1 MHPFPPTAVTITLSF
16 FSLAVF
22 YCSSDPSLTLP
33 SPPYIPP
40 KVIMD
45 IADMIIED
53 FLYQNVF
60 TTYDYFC
67 PLPKSVSLC
76 EHRSCMRIASQTSN
90 ARHPSFYCYLSF
102 FCLSFLLSFLS
113 APSSTHLFKC
123 HQSLHHFN
131 LLSNMTRISLICTV
145 LDRHAQVHHRLVR
158 GELEGHL

>member
-1 MHPFPPTAVTITLSF
+1 MSRAELDASIHDLPRIARSISLLCTLAHGCRLMHPFPPTAATMILSF
-16 FSLAVF
+16 FTLAVF

-76 EHRSCMRIASQTSN
+76 EHRSCLRIASQTSN
-90 ARHPSFYCYLSF
+90 ARHSSFSCCHSVRLCY
-102 FCLSFLLSFLS
+102 FLFLS
-113 APSSTHLFKC
+113 PPSSLFKS
-123 HQSLHHFN
+123 HQSL
-131 LLSNMTRISLICTV
+131 SLFY
-145 LDRHAQVHHRLVR
+145 L
-158 GELEGHL
+158 